1 MSAVSHIG
9 FMGGEA
15 GADEESANGSLDR
28 ATVLAEDGMGDC
40 GHSLSGQIRNAY
52 PCGKQTSVAPG
63 GGSMPAFT
71 ESEGDNGDAI
81 AQEGVAALL
90 DRDQVPAIAECAES
104 DDAASTQSTGK
115 MDPQA
120 PGSTKS
126 VE

>member
-52 PCGKQTSVAPG
+52 PCGEQTSVAPG

-81 AQEGVAALL
+81 AQEGHAAPLIETKCL
-90 DRDQVPAIAECAES
+90 RL
-104 DDAASTQSTGK
+104 QSVLK
-115 MDPQA
+115 AMMQPPRSPRA
-120 PGSTKS
+120 RWIRKP
-126 VE
+126 